1 MVKTNINNNQKERP
15 MPRAVHPALQQQNE
29 IHRLAQENQ
38 SLATQNQAIAGE
50 NTQLKDAMANP
61 NIDTNVG
68 GLAQDTSPRMDPLE
82 AVYDGISQGAT
93 MEDLSEMGMLD
104 VAYSQMLADG
114 FTEDDVSRTD
124 AELRALSKAPN
135 TQIPNQPSAN
145 KYSLG
150 K

>member
-1 MVKTNINNNQKERP
+1 

-29 IHRLAQENQ
+29 IHRLVQENQ
-38 SLATQNQAIAGE
+38 SLATQNQAVAGE
-50 NTQLKDAMANP
+50 NTQLKDAMVNP

-68 GLAQDTSPRMDPLE
+68 GLAQDVGPRMDPLE

-93 MEDLSEMGMLD
+93 MEDLSELGMLD
-104 VAYSQMLADG
+104 AAYRQMLDNG
-114 FTEDDVSRTD
+114 FTEEDVSRTD
-124 AELRALSKAPN
+124 AELRALVDAPN
-135 TQIPNQPSAN
+135 TQIPNQPAPN